1 MPVAFQFSV
10 DIRAF
15 HTVLQYTQ
23 HRIQYIYNANWK
35 YVYKQQ
41 NSRIRVQASH
51 SFKSIVFN
59 IYCIC
64 AFLPTPKFSCNRYST
79 FSVVFGRNARSQA
92 ACLFDTPK
100 NLIFSDKCNL
110 VPYFRNILH
119 CIVISYWVFS
129 WINKEKQR
137 TKFKYVVLKTE
148 EKTIWVK

>member
-1 MPVAFQFSV
+1 MEFSIVCTNANETVFIVACTMKILLKMQKLCENACCFSIFRWHSRV
-10 DIRAF
+10 SHCFTVHTAP
-15 HTVLQYTQ
+15 HTV
-23 HRIQYIYNANWK
+23 YIYNANWK

-100 NLIFSDKCNL
+100 KSNIF
-110 VPYFRNILH
+110 
-119 CIVISYWVFS
+119 W
-129 WINKEKQR
+129 QM
-137 TKFKYVVLKTE
+137 
-148 EKTIWVK
+148 